1 MNENLLNKLDILK
14 EAIENDPRVK
24 RLNELEEK
32 MDKND
37 DVMRLAYQK
46 DVALTNFEDALK
58 HFKEGSPEVQK
69 AQKELYEA
77 KKNLDTHPLVDE
89 YRKAYNEVRKLYD
102 EINKEL
108 FFDFSKSKRG
118 CFND

>member
-1 MNENLLNKLDILK
+1 MNETLLNKLDTLK
-14 EAIENDPRVK
+14 EAIENDPRVI
-24 RLNELEEK
+24 RLNELEDK
-32 MDKND
+32 MNKDE
-37 DVMRLAYQK
+37 DVMCLAYQK

-69 AQKELYEA
+69 AQKELYDA
-77 KKNLDTHPLVDE
+77 KLKLDTHPLVDE

-102 EINKEL
+102 RINKEL
-108 FFDFSKSKRG
+108 FSDFVDNKRG

>member
-1 MNENLLNKLDILK
+1 MNEVLLKKLETLK
-14 EAIENDPRVK
+14 AAIEEDPRVVALSK
-24 RLNELEEK
+24 AEAK
-32 MDKND
+32 MND
-37 DVMRLAYQK
+37 DEEVMRLAYQK

-58 HFKEGSPEVQK
+58 HFKEGSVEVQK

-77 KKNLDTHPLVDE
+77 KLKLDSHPLVDE

-102 EINKEL
+102 TINKEL
-108 FFDFSKSKRG
+108 FADFVNDKRG